1 VDDLLAEHVDESA
14 QQGEDAAVP
23 NSLGVPTWQTWS
35 DVGGDHAFS
44 AELTSG
50 PLAGQTVLVY
60 GSAPVADQE
69 TLIGLLT
76 IDPVEGTPNACDT
89 EQLQ

>member
-1 VDDLLAEHVDESA
+1 
-14 QQGEDAAVP
+14 
-23 NSLGVPTWQTWS
+23 VPTWQTWS

-69 TLIGLLT
+69 TLIGRLT
-76 IDPVEGTPNACDT
+76 LDLVEGTPNACDT